1 MPRNSDCLLLALA
14 SHNRTFGDA

>member
-14 SHNRTFGDA
+14 SHNRTFSDA